1 MIKLQRILCPVDL
14 SESSMLALRFA
25 NAIAGRYKSAL
36 TILHVLENPHLDIPG
51 AETGAFSFGE
61 AMNLYKEERQEQI
74 IETLRRK
81 GNPAPNLEIIFTEG
95 SPYKEIVDNAKKLK
109 SDMIIMSAFTD
120 GTYGSMIGS
129 TTERVIRLS
138 PCPVLTIRTDIG
150 SKYHEEIKE
159 MNDLMDT
166 RPGISRKI
174 LLPTDFSE
182 HSMLAK
188 KYALSLAIE
197 YKAEII
203 ALHIIENIAQLSLLT
218 GVEMPGYSAA
228 SIYYNDLFKL
238 AQKRI
243 KEICDEA
250 SSKGINTKERIIYGN
265 PRHEIL
271 NIAKS
276 ESIDMIVIG
285 THGRRGFSRL
295 IHGSVAE
302 AVIRHSPCSVLSV
315 KYSEH
320 CFAEI
325 DGDIR

>member
-1 MIKLQRILCPVDL
+1 MIKLEKILCPIDL

-25 NAIAGRYKSAL
+25 NAVAGRYKSAL
-36 TILHVLENPHLDIPG
+36 AILHVLENPHLDIPG

-74 IETLRRK
+74 IETLKHK
-81 GNPAPNLEIIFTEG
+81 GNPVPNIEIIFTEG
-95 SPYKEIVDNAKKLK
+95 SPYKEIVDSAKKLK
-109 SDMIIMSAFTD
+109 ADMIIMSAFTD
-120 GTYGSMIGS
+120 GTHGSLIGS
-129 TTERVIRLS
+129 TTERVVRLS
-138 PCPVLTIRTDIG
+138 PCPVLTIRTDPG

-166 RPGISRKI
+166 RPGIERKI

-188 KYALSLAIE
+188 KYAFSLAIE

-203 ALHIIENIAQLSLLT
+203 ALHIIENVAELSLLT

-228 SIYYNDLFKL
+228 SVYYNDLFKL
-238 AQKRI
+238 AQRRI
-243 KEICDEA
+243 KEICDSA
-250 SSKGINTKERIIYGN
+250 SSKGISIKEQIIYGN

-271 NIAKS
+271 NVAKS
-276 ESIDMIVIG
+276 ESVDMIVIV
-285 THGRRGFSRL
+285 THGRRGFSRF

-302 AVIRHSPCSVLSV
+302 AVARHSPCSVLSV

-320 CFAEI
+320 DLTEI
-325 DGDIR
+325 DGDIK

>member
-1 MIKLQRILCPVDL
+1 MIRLQKILCPVDL

-81 GNPAPNLEIIFTEG
+81 GNPVSNLDIIFTEG
-95 SPYKEIVDNAKKLK
+95 SPYKEIVDTAKELK
-109 SDMIIMSAFTD
+109 VDMIIMSAFTD
-120 GTYGSMIGS
+120 GTYGSLIGS

-138 PCPVLTIRTDIG
+138 PCPVLTIRTDLG
-150 SKYHEEIKE
+150 SKYREKIAE

-166 RPGISRKI
+166 RPEVSRKI
-174 LLPTDFSE
+174 LLPIDFSE

-188 KYALSLAIE
+188 KYAFSIALE
-197 YKAEII
+197 YKAEIL
-203 ALHIIENIAQLSLLT
+203 ALHIIENVAELSFLT

-228 SIYYNDLFKL
+228 TIYYNDLHKL
-238 AQKRI
+238 AQRRI
-243 KEICDEA
+243 KEICNEA
-250 SSKGINTKERIIYGN
+250 STKGISIKERIIYGN

-271 NIAKS
+271 NVAKS
-276 ESIDMIVIG
+276 ESVDMIVIG
-285 THGRRGFSRL
+285 THGRRGFSRF

-315 KYSEH
+315 KHPEH
-320 CFAEI
+320 DLTGI
-325 DGDIR
+325 DGEIR